1 MYCREVSNIVLAR
14 SCSIYRCR
22 ELEKVYTF
30 FQVCVGAPLAAD
42 HAHNH
47 ERVPLTNEPKAKH
60 QFDFQNTRVFEM
72 LVLTFKLP
80 PSNDIYLIYYIFYI
94 YSHFTSILPQPKKL
108 PKNALLYKTF
118 LVSFSRSNLANTNL
132 ALPFQR
138 QNDSCCNKFK
148 FETAWLKATPL

>member
-47 ERVPLTNEPKAKH
+47 ERVPLRFFLKDGKVVYVLIVAGKL
-60 QFDFQNTRVFEM
+60 FQ
-72 LVLTFKLP
+72 
-80 PSNDIYLIYYIFYI
+80 S
-94 YSHFTSILPQPKKL
+94 
-108 PKNALLYKTF
+108 
-118 LVSFSRSNLANTNL
+118 
-132 ALPFQR
+132 
-138 QNDSCCNKFK
+138 
-148 FETAWLKATPL
+148 